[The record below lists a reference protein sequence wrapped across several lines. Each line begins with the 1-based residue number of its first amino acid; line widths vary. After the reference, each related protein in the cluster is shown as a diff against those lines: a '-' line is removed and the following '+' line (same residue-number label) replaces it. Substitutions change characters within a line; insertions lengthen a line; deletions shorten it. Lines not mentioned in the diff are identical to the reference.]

1 MTAHELAR
9 KLLEG
14 PDLQIVIDD
23 ADAWIEISHVGTIRL
38 PKPDRPFLGDETVE
52 AIAIFQG

>member
-14 PDLQIVIDD
+14 PDLPM
-23 ADAWIEISHVGTIRL
+23 EIYVDKQGWAMLDGHPEVE
-38 PKPDRPFLGDETVE
+38 PEYNTVYLLAYLHE
-52 AIAIFQG
+52 KE